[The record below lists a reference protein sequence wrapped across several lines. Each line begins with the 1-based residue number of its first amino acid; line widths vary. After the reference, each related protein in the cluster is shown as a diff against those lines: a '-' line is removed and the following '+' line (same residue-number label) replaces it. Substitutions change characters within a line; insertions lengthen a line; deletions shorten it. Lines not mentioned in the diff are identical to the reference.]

1 MAPSRRAP
9 GSAPGLAARRS
20 SDRLDEVVHAGTGPA
35 ESLHQVELARL
46 DTFYRQ
52 HGTMAPVG

>member
-20 SDRLDEVVHAGTGPA
+20 SGRLDEVVHTETGPA
-35 ESLHQVELARL
+35 GSLHWVELVIL

>member
-20 SDRLDEVVHAGTGPA
+20 SGRLDEVVHAETGPA
-35 ESLHQVELARL
+35 ESLQRVELVIL

>member
-20 SDRLDEVVHAGTGPA
+20 STRLAEVVHAETGPT
-35 ESLHQVELARL
+35 ESLQRVELAHL
-46 DTFYRQ
+46 HTFYRQ

>member
-20 SDRLDEVVHAGTGPA
+20 SDRLAEVVHAGTGPA
-35 ESLHQVELARL
+35 ESLQRVELVILHA
-46 DTFYRQ
+46 FYRQ

>member
-20 SDRLDEVVHAGTGPA
+20 SDRLDEVVHTETGPA
-35 ESLHQVELARL
+35 GILQRVEFVILHA
-46 DTFYRQ
+46 FYRQ

>member
-20 SDRLDEVVHAGTGPA
+20 SGRLDEVVHAETGPA
-35 ESLHQVELARL
+35 ESLHRVELVIL
-46 DTFYRQ
+46 DIFYRQ
-52 HGTMAPVG
+52 HGAMAPVG

>member
-20 SDRLDEVVHAGTGPA
+20 SGRLDEVVYTGTGPA
-35 ESLHQVELARL
+35 ESLHRVELARL
-46 DTFYRQ
+46 HTFYRQ
-52 HGTMAPVG
+52 DGTMAPVG

>member
-1 MAPSRRAP
+1 MAPSRWAP

-20 SDRLDEVVHAGTGPA
+20 SDRLDAVVHAGTGPA
-35 ESLHQVELARL
+35 ESLYRVELARL

>member
-20 SDRLDEVVHAGTGPA
+20 SDRLAEVVHAGTGPA
-35 ESLHQVELARL
+35 ESLQRVELIL